1 MVAALHDLILTVT
14 KELKGL
20 ITTFVFDC
28 KHPQAKIPEVYDTM
42 WFRVCQPGINPEG
55 MPNLLKLIPPELKI
69 NPYTGKPM
77 EKTID

>member
-1 MVAALHDLILTVT
+1 
-14 KELKGL
+14 
-20 ITTFVFDC
+20 
-28 KHPQAKIPEVYDTM
+28 M